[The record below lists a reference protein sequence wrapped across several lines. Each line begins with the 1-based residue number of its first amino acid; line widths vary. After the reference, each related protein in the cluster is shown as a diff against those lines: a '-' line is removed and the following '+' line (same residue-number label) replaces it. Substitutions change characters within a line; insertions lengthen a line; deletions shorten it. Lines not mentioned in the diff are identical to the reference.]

1 MGKID
6 MCTRGRCGQETSG
19 QDAQG
24 WKEGLVRWTGEQ
36 EGEVDKRDRC
46 VRGTDKRNRWVSTKT
61 DRWTRGM
68 DKWARGM
75 DRQEG

>member
-36 EGEVDKRDRC
+36 EGDVDKRDR
-46 VRGTDKRNRWVSTKT
+46 
-61 DRWTRGM
+61 
-68 DKWARGM
+68 
-75 DRQEG
+75 QEEQMGKY